1 MTHSGPIE
9 ILLVEDNPDDAELTQ
24 RALRKSGV
32 ANEIEWLTDGAQ
44 ALEFLFCEGAF
55 ADRVPVAPKLVL
67 LDLKLPLVSGLEVL
81 QRVKTDPRTKTI
93 PIVMLTSSKQ
103 ESDRVQ
109 SYGLGTNAFVVKP
122 LHFDEFSEAVRAL
135 GLFWLVVN
143 QPPPTADIEA
153 L

>member
-1 MTHSGPIE
+1 MTQTSPIE

-24 RALRKSGV
+24 RVLRKYGV
-32 ANEIEWLTDGAQ
+32 ANAIEWVTDGAQ
-44 ALEFLFCEGAF
+44 ALEYLFREGRYSGRA
-55 ADRVPVAPKLVL
+55 PVAPKLVL

-81 QRVKTDPRTKTI
+81 KRVKADDRTKAI
-93 PIVMLTSSKQ
+93 PVVVFTSSKQ

-122 LHFDEFSEAVRAL
+122 LAFDEFSEAVRAL

-143 QPPPTADIEA
+143 A
-153 L
+153 LPSG